1 MGIYTTLTTTN
12 SQVIGPAAKPRVGL
26 DRSSAEQL
34 LNKALVYDP
43 SIRTAYAAR
52 DEVQTIP
59 EQTDAGVGDTY
70 TLTFTFP
77 RQNAGKGL
85 TFTTAGIAYDAIDSV
100 IETAIDVAA
109 TAATW
114 TAWTNADISVSMAGA
129 AGLDDGTV
137 TLTFDGASVSEE
149 PCVLTVLTATGW
161 TQDGVI
167 ARTTPGQTDRNGAQ
181 ALFEVGAITGAFWI
195 CGNTPS
201 LTAGTTLKRPRA
213 GLITDLAMVAAWE
226 DGNDAIYDACRALYP
241 TMPPK

>member
-1 MGIYTTLTTTN
+1 MGIYTTLTTN

-34 LNKALVYDP
+34 LNKALVFDP
-43 SIRTAYAAR
+43 SIRTAFAAQ

-85 TFTTAGIAYDAIDSV
+85 VFTTAGIAYDAVDTV

-114 TAWTNADISVSMAGA
+114 TAWTNADISVSMAAA

-137 TLTFDGASVSEE
+137 TLTFDGASVTEE
-149 PCVLTVLTATGW
+149 PFEITTLAATGFTSVGDAVRTTGGQLDRRA
-161 TQDGVI
+161 TQTLYDLGVI
-167 ARTTPGQTDRNGAQ
+167 
-181 ALFEVGAITGAFWI
+181 E
-195 CGNTPS
+195 
-201 LTAGTTLKRPRA
+201 GTLQDSAEAPTWTRPTSKLLKRPRLS
-213 GLITDLAMVAAWE
+213 LIQDLAVQTVWE
-226 DGNDAIYDACRALYP
+226 DGTDDAHDAVAALYAFAP
-241 TMPPK
+241 R